1 MTCLRS
7 GGSGITGEGGGG
19 GGEGGDCYKLAISVG
34 LCEGY
39 GFQVVIL
46 GQV

>member
-7 GGSGITGEGGGG
+7 GGSGITGEGGG